1 MSSGVK
7 TYRVRGRFD
16 PGLDLITTQ
25 EVVLARDYAAL
36 EAELAQMRAGQEPVA
51 SISRTNDDP
60 EWKLKMLAEPA
71 HSPVVPLKL
80 YTSPQPSAEYVQ
92 VAEVMTGCLGKL
104 NWLVMPNFKNGTKLY
119 AEGGGDE

>member
-36 EAELAQMRAGQEPVA
+36 EAELAQMREALEHCSEVMKDPWKHGEGC
-51 SISRTNDDP
+51 ISRAINRADAA
-60 EWKLKMLAEPA
+60 LAA
-71 HSPVVPLKL
+71 
-80 YTSPQPSAEYVQ
+80 SAEGV
-92 VAEVMTGCLGKL
+92 K
-104 NWLVMPNFKNGTKLY
+104 
-119 AEGGGDE
+119 DE